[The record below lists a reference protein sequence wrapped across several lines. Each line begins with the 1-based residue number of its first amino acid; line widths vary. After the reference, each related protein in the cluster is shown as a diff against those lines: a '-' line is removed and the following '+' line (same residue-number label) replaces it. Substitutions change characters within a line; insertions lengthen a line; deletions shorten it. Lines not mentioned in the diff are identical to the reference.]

1 MLVFRGQYTEE
12 MKYGRRI
19 GCQRRAREK
28 ERAEEKAASRARQ
41 R

>member
-1 MLVFRGQYTEE
+1 MLVFRGQYRVE

-19 GCQRRAREK
+19 GHQRRAKEK
-28 ERAEEKAASRARQ
+28 ERAEEKAAGRARK